1 VGPKFLE
8 ITHSPIIEENAHFR
22 KGKSP
27 GDFPEKMKNDGMPSI
42 PPFFKSGELLLDDGL
57 GGAGVHAGAALS
69 AQVLVDLVVIST
81 LGDGFDGA
89 GAGAGAAG
97 NASIGDNVH
106 RMYLQV

>member
-1 VGPKFLE
+1 
-8 ITHSPIIEENAHFR
+8 
-22 KGKSP
+22 
-27 GDFPEKMKNDGMPSI
+27 MKNGGMHCI
-42 PPFFKSGELLLDDGL
+42 PPFFKREELLFDDGF

-106 RMYLQV
+106 CMYLQV